1 MYYKPRN
8 DLSSYK
14 KSELESTFLKIV
26 NPKKANIIYGMIYR
40 HPSMDVTDFNQNYLN
55 GLLDKV
61 PKEEKNIFLLGD
73 FNINLL
79 NYNEHR
85 PTNNFLDSLGSSSL
99 LLYILQL
106 TQLTG
111 PSKTLI
117 DNIFFNLISHDVISG
132 NITATIS
139 DHLPQFLI
147 APNVIPNPSSN
158 RSNIFERN
166 WSDFNQQNL
175 IVGYISAD
183 SKVLLKIEQYN
194 INFSFKTYLS
204 KINSLLDTHASLKES
219 SKYKLKFE
227 NKTWMTPCLQKSI
240 TVKNKLLKKFIH
252 LKEPH
257 KKSYSHNEYKK
268 YRNMLSSILKRSQHI
283 FQTYFLTGINI
294 KNTLKGITSLITLK
308 DISTSVSM
316 TLNHHNKT
324 VTNPAEFANNFN
336 KYFVSVAEDKG

>member
-8 DLSSYK
+8 DLNSYK

-99 LLYILQL
+99 LLFILQL

-111 PSKTLI
+111 HSKTLI

-227 NKTWMTPCLQKSI
+227 KKTWMTPCLQKSI